1 VSRGL
6 ALWAAT
12 GIFYFGLWWAAG
24 LACCV
29 CVCVACCWTTS
40 STTSCMDWT
49 VAVGVIFIFYRVI
62 AGWKIQVQEVLA
74 KSSGSADAYELKYLR
89 PCTGSTGNDRDT
101 RVTTHRHVPGGRITG
116 RPRRRRLHCDCENGR
131 PARAATDAQMI
142 HTARGPCTLV
152 AHARSSWQLQQQAAA
167 ERTRSVRRVTRA
179 PASLSVSLAGREA
192 AGRPSPRL
200 QRRTSSES
208 RTRAARSDPG
218 SHPTVRRPRFKVG
231 ASVLLL
237 IGPRPPTAHVVA
249 APGRPTPTRRG
260 ASG

>member
-1 VSRGL
+1 
-6 ALWAAT
+6 
-12 GIFYFGLWWAAG
+12 
-24 LACCV
+24 
-29 CVCVACCWTTS
+29 
-40 STTSCMDWT
+40 MDWT

-179 PASLSVSLAGREA
+179 PASLSASLAGREA
-192 AGRPSPRL
+192 AGHPPPRL